1 LKELKAQGK
10 TVMVVHHDLE
20 TVAQYFD
27 WVLLINMRVLAI
39 GPTESTFTR
48 ENLQK
53 TYSGNLTVL
62 NHVAETIL
70 LDPNARSQFAQV
82 RKERD

>member
-1 LKELKAQGK
+1 
-10 TVMVVHHDLE
+10 MVVHHDLE

-39 GPTESTFTR
+39 GPTESTFTH

-53 TYSGNLTVL
+53 TYGGNLTVL
-62 NHVAETIL
+62 NDVAETIL
-70 LDPNARSQFAQV
+70 LDPNARSQFAQA